1 MEFVDGLNLAQ
12 LMKTSRISA
21 REALAIVP
29 QICDALQ
36 SAHDQGIIHRDI
48 KPENILIDRLGRVK
62 VADFGIAKFVA
73 TVSEFCTGGERQ
85 PPTNAT
91 LAGKIMGTPAY
102 MAPEQIDHPSDVD
115 HRADIYALG
124 VVFYQMLTGEL
135 PGKDLQAPLRKVH
148 IDVRLD
154 EIVIKAM
161 EKNPELRF
169 QQASV
174 LKTRVETF
182 GENAKSLEIT
192 AGNPAPALKKPRPT
206 GTKFAIGCL
215 VFFLF
220 VVIIMMVVS
229 SIVFYWMTEKIG
241 VKDVPPRA
249 LIVEESLRLPDDS
262 NRTKQA
268 AASTIGGPEI
278 AVLAVMWMNG
288 IDAGKYAQSWKDSSL
303 YFQKSLTEAQWI
315 EALEKVRKPLGV
327 VNSRVPADIKKSQS
341 LPGVPDGEYLV
352 IEFDSSFHL
361 MEKAVE
367 TVTFMQETD
376 GSWKAAG
383 YFIRPKP

>member
-1 MEFVDGLNLAQ
+1 M
-12 LMKTSRISA
+12 
-21 REALAIVP
+21 
-29 QICDALQ
+29 
-36 SAHDQGIIHRDI
+36 
-48 KPENILIDRLGRVK
+48 K
-62 VADFGIAKFVA
+62 VADFGIAKFVESVCDSPIRSGD
-73 TVSEFCTGGERQ
+73 TPVPIHETI
-85 PPTNAT
+85 
-91 LAGKIMGTPAY
+91 AGKIIGTPAY

-161 EKNPELRF
+161 EKEPELRY

-182 GENAKSLEIT
+182 GKNAKSPEIT
-192 AGNPAPALKKPRPT
+192 AGIPAPAMKKPRST
-206 GTKFAIGCL
+206 GTKIAIGCL

-220 VVIIMMVVS
+220 VVILMIVTS
-229 SIVFYWMTEKIG
+229 SIAFYLMTEKIG

-262 NRTKQA
+262 NRLTQA

-303 YFQKSLTEAQWI
+303 YFQKSLTEAQWV
-315 EALEKVRKPLGV
+315 EALERVRKPLGV
-327 VNSRVPADIKKSQS
+327 VTSRVPRDMKKLQS
-341 LPGVPDGEYLV
+341 LPGVPDGQYLV
-352 IEFDSSFHL
+352 IKFDSSFHL

-367 TVTFMQETD
+367 TVTFMQEAD

-383 YFIRPKP
+383 YFIRPNP